1 MVQIH
6 DDLSD
11 AMAAPA
17 NPDWMLGRASLPI
30 LFAQV
35 VDHPEQ
41 ERFLALRKAIPDPDA
56 LAEAQAIL
64 IRCGA
69 VSYCIDQ
76 LLCRVLAAQEILPS
90 ISLVRQ
96 EKLEGLLSDIMKPV
110 RNLFAEMG
118 LKQPEILLQPSAPL
132 T

>member
-69 VSYCIDQ
+69 VSYCVDQ
-76 LLCRVLAAQEILPS
+76 LLHRVQGAEEMLAQ
-90 ISLVRQ
+90 ISVISP
-96 EKLEGLLSDIMKPV
+96 EKLEMLLDDVVEGSSPTSV
-110 RNLFAEMG
+110 TL
-118 LKQPEILLQPSAPL
+118 S
-132 T
+132 